1 MHSFTYA
8 GNPIAC
14 AGASAVLKY
23 IVDKDLIS
31 RSEKTGKIF
40 LEKLKDGLGDL
51 EIVSDI
57 RGIGLLIGIE
67 FSKDKERGEPFES
80 DFNVCGKV
88 TKYCFEHN
96 LIVASGISGT
106 VDGIKGDALQLS
118 PPFVI
123 EEEEDM
129 DFAVATLRDAILDVI
144 NSIK

>member
-1 MHSFTYA
+1 
-8 GNPIAC
+8 
-14 AGASAVLKY
+14 
-23 IVDKDLIS
+23 
-31 RSEKTGKIF
+31 
-40 LEKLKDGLGDL
+40 
-51 EIVSDI
+51 
-57 RGIGLLIGIE
+57 
-67 FSKDKERGEPFES
+67 
-80 DFNVCGKV
+80 
-88 TKYCFEHN
+88 